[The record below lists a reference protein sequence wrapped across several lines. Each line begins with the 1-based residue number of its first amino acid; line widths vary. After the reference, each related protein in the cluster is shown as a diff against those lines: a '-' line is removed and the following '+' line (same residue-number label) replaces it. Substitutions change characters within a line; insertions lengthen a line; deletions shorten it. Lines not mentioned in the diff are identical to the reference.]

1 LEVDREARYVKV
13 ERYRRPPESL
23 RAIPMALAED
33 RGAER
38 AGAAVVKEEEEE
50 ELVGE
55 GSGMCVE
62 PHCPMEELKASRESP
77 E

>member
-1 LEVDREARYVKV
+1 MRV
-13 ERYRRPPESL
+13 ERYKRPPESL
-23 RAIPMALAED
+23 RARPMALAED
-33 RGAER
+33 WEAKR
-38 AGAAVVKEEEEE
+38 AGAGAGAAEEEEESEE